1 MALIV
6 QKYGGTSVGDIEKI
20 TNVAKRIIETKRKG
34 NKVVVV
40 VSAMGKTTDQLIK
53 MANEITKNPSD
64 REMDMLISTGEQI
77 SVSLLAMAIHAQ
89 NEDAISLTGGQ
100 VGILTDMVHTK
111 ARILEIKADKMREE
125 LDNDKIVIVAGFQGI
140 SIKNDITT
148 LGRGGSDTTAVAL
161 AAALKADLCEI
172 YTDVDGVYTADPRIV
187 KNARKLKEITHEEML
202 ELASLGAKVLH
213 ARSVEFANK
222 YNVPLCVRSSFNNSE
237 GTNIVKEVD
246 TMEEP
251 VIRGVTTDTSEAKI
265 TLLRVPDQPGVAARL
280 FNKVSENSI
289 NIDMIIQNVSEHGH
303 TDISFTLNRNEIP
316 KITPLLDELVKEL
329 DASEVSI
336 NENIGKLSVV
346 GIGMRSHSGVAARM
360 FSTLAKAGINIS
372 MISTSEIK
380 ISCVI
385 DEKDAAKATQVLHD
399 EFELDK
405 L

>member
-6 QKYGGTSVGDIEKI
+6 QKYGGTSVGDIEKVI
-20 TNVAKRIIETKRKG
+20 NVAKRVIETKRKG

-40 VSAMGKTTDQLIK
+40 VSAMGKTTDHLIA
-53 MANEITKNPSD
+53 MAKQVSKNPSD
-64 REMDMLISTGEQI
+64 RELDMLVSTGEQI
-77 SVSLLAMAIHAQ
+77 SVSLLAMAIH
-89 NEDAISLTGGQ
+89 ELGEGAISLTGGQ
-100 VGILTDMVHTK
+100 VGIFTDTVHTK
-111 ARILEIKADKMREE
+111 ARILEIKADKMLEE
-125 LDNDKIVIVAGFQGI
+125 LNNNKIVVVAGFQGI
-140 SIKNDITT
+140 TIKNEITT

-187 KNARKLKEITHEEML
+187 KNARKLNEITHEEML

-222 YNVPLCVRSSFNNSE
+222 YSVPLCVRSSYNTSE
-237 GTNIVKEVD
+237 GTYIVKEMDV
-246 TMEEP
+246 MEEP
-251 VIRGVTTDTSEAKI
+251 VIRGVTVDTSEAKL

-280 FNKVSENSI
+280 FNKVAQKNI

-303 TDISFTLNRNEIP
+303 TDISFTLNRNDISRI
-316 KITPLLDELVKEL
+316 KPLLDELVSEL
-329 DASEVSI
+329 EASEVTIDES
-336 NENIGKLSVV
+336 IGKLSVV
-346 GIGMRSHSGVAARM
+346 GIGMRSHCGVAARM
-360 FSTLAKAGINIS
+360 FSALAKANINIS

-385 DEKDAAKATQVLHD
+385 AEKDASKAAQVLHD

-405 L
+405 E